1 MAGLLSMMRVWNW
14 GKRWLKWSRK
24 GNTTLGRIFT
34 SGLFEGELV
43 LKLSQLKNLG
53 TEVSLRLPEYIASG
67 LNGYMVCVSTFP
79 QQTVERQTVERIGYG
94 E

>member
-1 MAGLLSMMRVWNW
+1 MMRVWNW
-14 GKRWLKWSRK
+14 GKRCQK

-53 TEVSLRLPEYIASG
+53 TEMSLRLPEYIASG
-67 LNGYMVCVSTFP
+67 LNWYMACVSTFP